1 MTEEHAARIDLS
13 DAGKYGYRSL
23 QHFAAM
29 PYEPRYF
36 LDDSLIPSEYGHDLP
51 TVFKDLLDIAGA
63 TMWVD
68 RTTPRSRER
77 MPYAP
82 QWGWSRD
89 LRVTLGVRDVDVW
102 RRASV
107 KQALEDLLFW
117 LTEDSW
123 DLEFVPCHGLRR
135 PSDLQPPLFSSSS
148 HEHLIVLYSGGL
160 DSLAGAVRLLAEDPT
175 RGIVLMSAVHNRQR
189 LRRVIDAQ
197 VDGLRQ
203 RFGQGR
209 VLFAPLPFH
218 VVKRPTGKVV
228 QAAVGRFPR
237 EEHTQRTRGFLFLA
251 FAAAVAA
258 ALDAR
263 RMLICENG
271 VGAIN
276 LPMDW
281 CQLGSQNTRAVHP
294 RTVAL
299 MTDLLHLVGQG
310 HMSYEAPYTLS
321 TKAELCAVLD
331 DRALNSLVRLT
342 VSCDGFPHRFPK
354 TTADAELHCGWCTSC
369 LLRRQAIHAAGL
381 SGLETPPYYR
391 FDLCSP
397 LAACKPS
404 FFEPLKKMLDQAYL
418 FEQAASSPQPAQ
430 TLSERFPELL
440 DAALVIQERP
450 HAFGL
455 APGQDALSTLADLL
469 VRYAGEWRS
478 LPYVLRSN
486 LSFSEATSRLASTS
500 APRTTE

>member
-1 MTEEHAARIDLS
+1 MAEHAARIDLS

-23 QHFAAM
+23 HRIASE

-36 LDDSLIPSEYGHDLP
+36 LDDSLIPSDYGHKLP
-51 TVFKDLLDIAGA
+51 TAIKDLLDIAGA
-63 TMWVD
+63 IMWVD
-68 RTTPRSRER
+68 RTTQRSRER

-82 QWGWSRD
+82 QRGWSRD
-89 LRVTLGVRDVDVW
+89 LRVTLGVRDVDLW
-102 RRASV
+102 RRPSV
-107 KQALEDLLFW
+107 KQALEDFLFW
-117 LTEDSW
+117 LTEDLW
-123 DLEFVPCHGLRR
+123 DLEFVTCHGMRR
-135 PSDLQPPLFSSSS
+135 HSDLQQPLFSSSS
-148 HEHLIVLYSGGL
+148 HEYLIVLYSGGL
-160 DSLAGAVRLLAEDPT
+160 DSLAGAVRLLVENPE

-189 LRRVIDAQ
+189 LRQVINAQ
-197 VDGLRQ
+197 VMHLRR
-203 RFGQGR
+203 RFGEDR
-209 VLFAPLPFH
+209 VRFAPLPFH
-218 VVKRPTGKVV
+218 VVNRPTRELIAAGAGKSM
-228 QAAVGRFPR
+228 R

-294 RTVAL
+294 RTIAL
-299 MTDLLHLVGQG
+299 MTDLLHLIGQSQ
-310 HMSYEAPYTLS
+310 MSYEAPFTFS
-321 TKAELCAVLD
+321 TKAELCTVLD
-331 DRALNSLVRLT
+331 DPALNSLVRLT
-342 VSCDGFPHRFPK
+342 VSCDGFPHRFTK
-354 TTADAELHCGWCTSC
+354 TVTDAELHCGWCTSC

-381 SGLETPPYYR
+381 SAQETPSYYR

-397 LAACKPS
+397 LADFKPS

-418 FEQAASSPQPAQ
+418 FEQAASSPRPGQA
-430 TLSERFPELL
+430 LSERFPELL

-455 APGQDALSTLADLL
+455 VSGLDALTALADLL
-469 VRYAGEWRS
+469 VRYAREWPS
-478 LPYVLRSN
+478 FPYVLRSN
-486 LSFSEATSRLASTS
+486 LSFGDAAS
-500 APRTTE
+500 